1 MADNDIPK
9 SAIINPIR
17 SLRIPA
23 YFFQLKKC
31 CTILERFID
40 YIFRF
45 RTWVC
50 WWPLD
55 HNPGYKISS
64 SPYGPCP
71 RLQKHVTTVN
81 IEKCRMGIDFL
92 DFHGHSDG
100 QGIRPLKSRVEP
112 LQITQNQPQPS
123 GYARSRASS
132 IKELIAKAKLLA
144 QQNTEAPIII
154 AEGASDSA
162 IGRVLK

>member
-1 MADNDIPK
+1 
-9 SAIINPIR
+9 
-17 SLRIPA
+17 
-23 YFFQLKKC
+23 
-31 CTILERFID
+31 
-40 YIFRF
+40 
-45 RTWVC
+45 
-50 WWPLD
+50 
-55 HNPGYKISS
+55 
-64 SPYGPCP
+64 
-71 RLQKHVTTVN
+71 
-81 IEKCRMGIDFL
+81 MGIDFL

-100 QGIRPLKSRVEP
+100 QGIWSLKSRVEP
-112 LQITQNQPQPS
+112 LQIAQKQPQPS